1 MRQHLE
7 GSGTALPYS
16 GRPGKI
22 LFVDD
27 DTAERDAVS
36 GVLRAAGHAVAV
48 AADGREAQEY
58 LEGADAEVVVLDLGL
73 PDIDGLELLP
83 VLKQIDP
90 YTAVVVLTGRGDIE
104 TVVEAMKAGAVNFL
118 VKPVD
123 AATLQ
128 LTIERAL
135 RQYRLMRRATV
146 YEAVVESRRASGQEL
161 TAELVGSSPAMH
173 AVRALIARVA
183 PTESSVVL
191 AGESGT
197 GKGVVA
203 RLIHRHSS
211 RAHGPFVGLSC
222 AALPATLVES
232 EIFGHE
238 RGAFTDAKT
247 AKPGLVEVA
256 GGGTVFLD
264 EVAELEPASQAKL
277 LKVIE
282 ERTFRRLGGVRDL
295 SVDVRFVVASHQDL
309 AGLVRKGRFREDLF
323 YRLNVLQITVPPLR
337 ERGNDILEL
346 TYHFIR
352 ALNPSLHRG
361 ITGVGEGAT
370 EMLLRYSWPGN
381 VRELRNVIERA
392 MVLAVGEEI
401 TVAHLPLDLREQV
414 RAGRGGHVESLE
426 EVERAHIERVLRLT
440 PGNVKL
446 AAERLGISRST
457 LYAKMERYGLGS
469 ASQQGESNTAV
480 VATAGGGARRRRNG
494 ARKDS

>member
-1 MRQHLE
+1 MPD
-7 GSGTALPYS
+7 SGK
-16 GRPGKI
+16 PGKI

-27 DTAERDAVS
+27 DPAEREAVAA
-36 GVLRAAGHAVAV
+36 VLRAAGHTVAV
-48 AADGREAQEY
+48 AADGREAQKH
-58 LEGADAEVVVLDLGL
+58 LEGADAEVVLLDLGL

-83 VLKQIDP
+83 LLKQIDP
-90 YTAVVVLTGRGDIE
+90 HAAVVVLTGRGDIE

-118 VKPVD
+118 VKPVG
-123 AATLQ
+123 ASVLE
-128 LTIERAL
+128 LTVERAL
-135 RQYRLMRRATV
+135 RQNRLIRRAAV
-146 YEAVVESRRASGQEL
+146 YEAVVESRRASGQAL
-161 TAELVGSSPAMH
+161 GAELVGSSPAMQ
-173 AVRALIARVA
+173 AVRALITRVA
-183 PTESSVVL
+183 PTDSSVVL
-191 AGESGT
+191 SGESGT

-203 RLIHRHSS
+203 RLIHRHSR

-222 AALPATLVES
+222 AALPANLVES

-238 RGAFTDAKT
+238 RGAFTDART
-247 AKPGLVEVA
+247 AKPGLLEVA

-264 EVAELEPASQAKL
+264 EVAELEPSSQSKL

-309 AGLVRKGRFREDLF
+309 AGLVKKGRFREDLF
-323 YRLNVLQITVPPLR
+323 YRLNVLQIIVPPLR
-337 ERGNDILEL
+337 EREGDILEL
-346 TYHFIR
+346 TYHFVR

-361 ITGVGEGAT
+361 ITAIGEVAT
-370 EMLLRYSWPGN
+370 EALLRYTWPGN

-401 TVAHLPLDLREQV
+401 TIAHLPVDLREAV
-414 RAGRGGHVESLE
+414 RAGRGVHVESLE
-426 EVERAHIERVLRLT
+426 QVERAHIERVLRLT

-469 ASQQGESNTAV
+469 ATQESEGDTAA
-480 VATAGGGARRRRNG
+480 VAPPVGGSRRRRQVS
-494 ARKDS
+494 RKKS

>member
-1 MRQHLE
+1 MPA
-7 GSGTALPYS
+7 SGK
-16 GRPGKI
+16 PGKI

-27 DTAERDAVS
+27 DSAERE
-36 GVLRAAGHAVAV
+36 AV
-48 AADGREAQEY
+48 AAVLRMAGHGVALAADGHQAQEY

-90 YTAVVVLTGRGDIE
+90 HAAVVVLTGRGDIE

-128 LTIERAL
+128 LTVERAL
-135 RQYRLMRRATV
+135 RQNRLIRRATV
-146 YEAVVESRRASGQEL
+146 YEAVVESRRVSGQEL
-161 TAELVGSSPAMH
+161 TVELVGASPAMH
-173 AVRALIARVA
+173 AVRALITRVA

-197 GKGVVA
+197 GKGIVA
-203 RLIHRHSS
+203 RLIHRHSR
-211 RAHGPFVGLSC
+211 RAHGAFVGLSC
-222 AALPATLVES
+222 AALPANLVDS

-238 RGAFTDAKT
+238 RGAFTDAKAT
-247 AKPGLVEVA
+247 KPGLLEVA
-256 GGGTVFLD
+256 GGGTIFLD
-264 EVAELEPASQAKL
+264 EVAELEPSSQAKL

-295 SVDVRFVVASHQDL
+295 SADVRFVVASHRDL
-309 AGLVRKGRFREDLF
+309 ADLVRTGRFREDLF
-323 YRLNVLQITVPPLR
+323 YRLNVLPITMPPLR
-337 ERGNDILEL
+337 ERGDDVIEL
-346 TYHFIR
+346 AYHFIR

-361 ITGVGEGAT
+361 ITAIGEAAT
-370 EMLLRYSWPGN
+370 EALRRYSWPGN

-392 MVLAVGEEI
+392 MVLAVGDEI
-401 TVAHLPLDLREQV
+401 TIAHLPVDLREEV
-414 RAGRGGHVESLE
+414 RAGRGGRVESLE
-426 EVERAHIERVLRLT
+426 EVERAHIERVLQMT

-446 AAERLGISRST
+446 AAERLRISRST

-469 ASQQGESNTAV
+469 AAPQGEGVTAP
-480 VATAGGGARRRRNG
+480 VAPAVGGSRRRRQG
-494 ARKDS
+494 SRKKS